1 MEEDRCGLF
10 KILFICS
17 LFIIGALSLT
27 LMLLNCK
34 KCEFIKGKAN
44 KIFNDMGE
52 LIGEFKFIKK

>member
-1 MEEDRCGLF
+1 MEGDRCGIF

-34 KCEFIKGKAN
+34 KCECIKGKAN